1 MVSHTHAHI
10 LKSIRLWLAE
20 EFVKVQHV
28 QISENEQDIQN
39 GRLPL
44 KLRQLLYEAGM
55 IQPPVCVHKL
65 SCMSVKKATVTAF

>member
-55 IQPPVCVHKL
+55 I
-65 SCMSVKKATVTAF
+65 